1 MSKKQYIRCSLPQAY
16 YDSNIDTIIMKMFR
30 EMEESVGEIQG
41 TTSIPGV
48 KLDFNVGLRLEI
60 PAGDFHVRISDAW
73 SERIFFEDDVS
84 DVCLV
89 SLEKYAIF
97 FQIDIW
103 QGGQQVF
110 SHTFNP
116 EGQNIIFHCSSKALG
131 DTLAFL
137 PYARLYRDKF
147 HCQVFCWV
155 DDYLSDFIAHL
166 YPDIPQ
172 VQSIADA
179 YATYYLG
186 TWVGGAYGSPV
197 EGRTYPLWQI
207 AGAITG
213 VETLPPRVTMK
224 LDCPRTIA
232 EPYVCIGVQA
242 STPRKGWHYPQGWNI
257 ITRVLKDAGYRVICI
272 DKHTLTRADGYEITC
287 PQEAEDMTGDF
298 TLMERAQ
305 LLTHAECFIGLG
317 SGLSWLAEAVNCPVV
332 MISGFSECY
341 CEFPA
346 AYRVI
351 NRLVCHGCFN
361 DSRVNFMCDEICPYH
376 HGTERELECSKEISP
391 LLVMKAV
398 WQAINP

>member
-1 MSKKQYIRCSLPQAY
+1 MSKKQYIRCSLPQPY
-16 YDSNIDTIIMKMFR
+16 YDSNIDNIIMKMFR

-41 TTSIPGV
+41 ITSIPGV

-73 SERIFFEDDVS
+73 SERIFFEADVS

-89 SLEKYAIF
+89 SLEKYVIF

-116 EGQNIIFHCSSKALG
+116 EGQNIIFHCSSKAIG

-137 PYARLYRDKF
+137 PYARLYRDKY
-147 HCQVFCWV
+147 HCQVSCWV
-155 DDYLSDFIAHL
+155 DDYLSEFIAHL

-213 VETLPPRVTMK
+213 VEELPPRVTMK

-257 ITRVLKDAGYRVICI
+257 ITKVLKDAGYRVICI
-272 DKHTLTRADGYEITC
+272 DKHTLTRADGYEIIC
-287 PQEAEDMTGDF
+287 PQETEDMTGDYS
-298 TLMERAQ
+298 LMERAQ

-361 DSRVNFMCDEICPYH
+361 DSRVNFMCGEICPYH

-398 WQAINP
+398 WQALNL

>member
-1 MSKKQYIRCSLPQAY
+1 MSKKQYIRCSRPQPY
-16 YDSNIDTIIMKMFR
+16 YNSDIDLIQLQMFR
-30 EMEESVGEIQG
+30 QMEESVGEIRG
-41 TTSIPGV
+41 ITSIPGV

-60 PAGDFHVRISDAW
+60 PVGDFHVRISDAF
-73 SERIFFEDDVS
+73 SERIFFEADVS

-97 FQIDIW
+97 FQVDIW
-103 QGGQQVF
+103 QYGRQVF

-137 PYARLYRDKF
+137 PCARLYRDKY

-155 DDYLSDFIAHL
+155 DDYLSEFVGQL

-172 VQSIADA
+172 VQSIDNA

-186 TWVGGAYGSPV
+186 TWVGGSYGSPV

-213 VETLPPRVTMK
+213 VEELPSMATMK
-224 LDCPRTIA
+224 LDCPRIIT

-257 ITRVLKDAGYRVICI
+257 ITNVLKESGYRVICI
-272 DKHTLTRADGYEITC
+272 DKHTISRADGYEITC
-287 PQEAEDMTGDF
+287 PQKAEDMTGDF
-298 TLMERAQ
+298 TLVERAQ
-305 LLTHAECFIGLG
+305 LLSHAECFIGLN
-317 SGLSWLAEAVNCPVV
+317 SGLAWVAAAVNCPVV
-332 MISGFSECY
+332 MISGFSEY
-341 CEFPA
+341 YYELPT
-346 AYRVI
+346 AYRVV

-361 DSRVNFMCDEICPYH
+361 DSRVNFMRDEVCPYH

-391 LLVMKAV
+391 LLVMKTV
-398 WQAINP
+398 LQVLNT